1 VLLKSTTQTKDLTG
15 MKNALQQIIDQMKAL
30 PELKGVT
37 IHVNVDP

>member
-15 MKNALQQIIDQMKAL
+15 MKNALQHIIDQMKAL
-30 PELKGVT
+30 PELKGVM